1 MKGEAFRTAG
11 GRHRTALALLIVLL
25 GVLLSGCLH
34 AQASLTIAEDD
45 TVSGEVLLSTQ
56 TADGQVPFQLRPPEE
71 LADQVNVTPY
81 SRQGRVGS
89 RLEFQDLTFDEVEE
103 LAAKLSHENSRYT
116 FELRRAGSL
125 VLFNGS
131 VDLTPL
137 DETDSAVE
145 IEVSTPGE
153 TTTTNGHET
162 AGVVTWRPEP
172 GQVTQLAAA
181 FQYTG
186 SGPPYWLWW
195 LLLVVALSFGA
206 AGAVGYLAQRS
217 HEQYHR
223 PPESEPEREE
233 PSLSR

>member
-1 MKGEAFRTAG
+1 M
-11 GRHRTALALLIVLL
+11 
-25 GVLLSGCLH
+25 LSGCLH
-34 AQASLTIAEDD
+34 AQASLNITENDA
-45 TVSGEVLLSTQ
+45 VSGEVLLSTQ

-71 LADQVNVTPY
+71 LADRVHVTPY

-89 RLEFQDLTFDEVEE
+89 RLEFQDLSFEE
-103 LAAKLSHENSRYT
+103 IEQLAAELSQENSRYT

-145 IEVSTPGE
+145 LEISTPGE
-153 TTTTNGHET
+153 VTTTNGHET

-172 GQVTQLAAA
+172 GQVTQVAAA
-181 FQYTG
+181 FQFTG

-206 AGAVGYLAQRS
+206 AAVVGYLAQQSR
-217 HEQYHR
+217 EQQHR
-223 PPESEPEREE
+223 PAETDRENE
-233 PSLSR
+233 EQSLPH